1 MKKGNKIHWEKSI
14 TVTVLM
20 IILIIS
26 ISYGVIQWINHR
38 EEESSFDRLHEE
50 AGKIAS
56 HIEENA
62 ESDREKLELIAG
74 VAAQYEDL
82 SSQSL
87 WEFLDSYAD
96 MGTISKIEILLP
108 GNTVLTAGGQRVD
121 AEGILDFEE
130 EAAQGPHIT
139 NREQDLTDS
148 SYIVRNY
155 VPVIRDGETAAML
168 YGVIRMK
175 DLPDEL
181 SEFTFGGKASI
192 YIIDGES
199 GDFLVDTWHSFEG
212 GNMWALGERKMAPGY
227 NHEQLKQGV
236 IDGKNGYVVFVSR
249 TVGEY
254 LYFYYEP
261 IRINEWR
268 IALSVP
274 ESIAFEKAYEVRNV
288 LNIILIFESI
298 AFILYFLWM
307 IRYARKETSEK
318 QHKLDTINYMY
329 DVEKLLFNA
338 HENKENITAALEKI
352 AQILQAERV
361 GLWIVGKSR
370 GDVAFL
376 WKRDKN
382 AKDQAEAVQKE
393 NIYALLEYFEEGNS
407 AFAADN
413 AEMLKEKLPKNEH
426 DMIYNIAAVP
436 IQDLDG
442 SICGILVSC
451 NMKGKKADVSLL
463 ESVKFSFGMFCHNL
477 TSFTMAKEQ
486 GEMDMLTGL
495 YNRNRYESDLSV
507 IRARYQGS
515 MACVYID
522 VNGLHE
528 LNNTNGHG
536 AGDTM
541 LKTVAL
547 QIRNSFGTE
556 SAYRIGGDEFII
568 FVPDKPAETVDRL
581 CRQLAETLEKENYY
595 ISVGVQW
602 EKNVTSLSALIK
614 AAEKKMYMAKKMYY
628 EKEVN
633 NRRKEMRV

>member
-199 GDFLVDTWHSFEG
+199 GDFL
-212 GNMWALGERKMAPGY
+212 
-227 NHEQLKQGV
+227 
-236 IDGKNGYVVFVSR
+236 
-249 TVGEY
+249 
-254 LYFYYEP
+254 
-261 IRINEWR
+261 
-268 IALSVP
+268 
-274 ESIAFEKAYEVRNV
+274 AF
-288 LNIILIFESI
+288 F
-298 AFILYFLWM
+298 
-307 IRYARKETSEK
+307 
-318 QHKLDTINYMY
+318 
-329 DVEKLLFNA
+329 
-338 HENKENITAALEKI
+338 
-352 AQILQAERV
+352 
-361 GLWIVGKSR
+361 
-370 GDVAFL
+370 
-376 WKRDKN
+376 
-382 AKDQAEAVQKE
+382 
-393 NIYALLEYFEEGNS
+393 
-407 AFAADN
+407 
-413 AEMLKEKLPKNEH
+413 
-426 DMIYNIAAVP
+426 
-436 IQDLDG
+436 
-442 SICGILVSC
+442 
-451 NMKGKKADVSLL
+451 
-463 ESVKFSFGMFCHNL
+463 
-477 TSFTMAKEQ
+477 
-486 GEMDMLTGL
+486 
-495 YNRNRYESDLSV
+495 
-507 IRARYQGS
+507 
-515 MACVYID
+515 
-522 VNGLHE
+522 
-528 LNNTNGHG
+528 
-536 AGDTM
+536 
-541 LKTVAL
+541 
-547 QIRNSFGTE
+547 
-556 SAYRIGGDEFII
+556 
-568 FVPDKPAETVDRL
+568 
-581 CRQLAETLEKENYY
+581 
-595 ISVGVQW
+595 
-602 EKNVTSLSALIK
+602 
-614 AAEKKMYMAKKMYY
+614 
-628 EKEVN
+628 
-633 NRRKEMRV
+633 